1 MRFPRRDDP
10 TDPTDP
16 DEMMMMTNSIPK
28 PLFWGLAKGAALL
41 AIAVGLTWAAGT
53 LLQDRA
59 NVEQVATPTPVPTSR

>member
-16 DEMMMMTNSIPK
+16 DELAMMNGSPK
-28 PLFWGLAKGAALL
+28 PLLWTAAKGAALL
-41 AIAVGLTWAAGT
+41 AVAVGLTWAAGT